1 MKDLVIVDEDYKKY
15 QIKPSSKLAVILLFS
30 EWDENSKNELKI
42 VNEVYNEYLDL
53 LDVYCIANIN
63 DEKEIERTKKL
74 FKDNKYDFNLYFD
87 LKKVIKENYNIIAV
101 PTIIILDK
109 TLNTVDKVV
118 GDIDKEELIQRIDKY
133 LNKH

>member
-15 QIKPSSKLAVILLFS
+15 QIKPSSKLTVILLFS
-30 EWDENSKNELKI
+30 EWDDNSKNELKI

-53 LDVYCIANIN
+53 IDVYCIANIN
-63 DEKEIERTKKL
+63 DEKEIENTKKL
-74 FKDNKYDFNLYFD
+74 FNGNNYDLNLYFD